1 MRITPEVSSHYR
13 RINIVPSGKTEC
25 RWAENGVRVEQR
37 TVHGAGEAGEG
48 RGQEQ
53 RED

>member
-1 MRITPEVSSHYR
+1 M
-13 RINIVPSGKTEC
+13 
-25 RWAENGVRVEQR
+25 RVEQR

-53 RED
+53 RAERIEIISLSTFAKHGCLDEGAMPSSVSF